1 MVGERQRL
9 VKVYTLGSLTQ
20 QHTTPASL
28 QPNLPPAITNKHKRH
43 QNPSIIYHHHFRD
56 FRRARP
62 LYTAE
67 LFRRPE
73 SWSELDTAVQVSM
86 VGHKV
91 VWLRYIVVL
100 TSVFQSGLQARYRLT
115 AHVSSRSGT

>member
-20 QHTTPASL
+20 QHTMPASL

-43 QNPSIIYHHHFRD
+43 QNPSIIYHHFRD

-100 TSVFQSGLQARYRLT
+100 TSVFKAVYRLAT
-115 AHVSSRSGT
+115 D